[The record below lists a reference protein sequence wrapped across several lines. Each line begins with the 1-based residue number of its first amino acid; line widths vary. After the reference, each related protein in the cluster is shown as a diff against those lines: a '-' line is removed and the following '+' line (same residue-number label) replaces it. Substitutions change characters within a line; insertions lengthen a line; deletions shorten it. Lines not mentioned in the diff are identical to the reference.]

1 MTGVE
6 RLATTMPT
14 DGQNTRLKANHVLID
29 YENVQPTVADALS
42 PPIFKVWVFVGAQQ
56 AKVKIDLLELVQR
69 KSDSA
74 RVIRIGA
81 TGRNALDF
89 HISYYLGKLVTES
102 PDDYFHVISHDTGL
116 DPLLA
121 HLSEQ
126 GIRVAR
132 WNTIAEIP
140 ILKAPANCADDE
152 KLSKILEYLVRR
164 GAQRPGSWKTLV
176 GSTVALFQPKLTE
189 TEASRLLDVLE
200 SYGIYERDGTKL
212 RYSLPD

>member
-1 MTGVE
+1 M
-6 RLATTMPT
+6 
-14 DGQNTRLKANHVLID
+14 
-29 YENVQPTVADALS
+29 ADALS

-56 AKVKIDLLELVQR
+56 SRVKIDLLELVQR
-69 KSDSA
+69 KGDSA

-102 PDDYFHVISHDTGL
+102 PDDYFHVIGNDTGL

-121 HLSEQ
+121 HLIEQ
-126 GIRVAR
+126 GVRVAR
-132 WNTIAEIP
+132 WSTVSEMP
-140 ILKAPANCADDE
+140 ILKAPANGADDE
-152 KLSKILEYLVRR
+152 KLSRILEYLVRR

-176 GSTVALFQPKLTE
+176 GSTAALFLPKLTE
-189 TEASRLLDVLE
+189 AEASRLLEILE
-200 SYGIYERDGTKL
+200 SYGTYERHGTKL